1 MFSTP
6 PGPPGTS
13 SSANPPVDALA
24 REFELPIDEVR
35 RLYERTRAEL
45 ASGAHVHHYVPIFAV
60 RKLREQ
66 LRRPGGDGLRK
77 PP

>member
-1 MFSTP
+1 MFSTLPGP
-6 PGPPGTS
+6 PGPPVGDD
-13 SSANPPVDALA
+13 PPVMALA
-24 REFELPIDEVR
+24 REFELPLDEVR

-66 LRRPGGDGLRK
+66 LRRRGGDGLRK